1 MSIEVIA
8 MIQKTN
14 DKVDRLEIMMEQ
26 MIKMAASTIENQGE
40 FGKRL
45 GELNDK
51 IDSVN
56 SSLTDKIDFVNSNLT
71 NKIDSV
77 NSSLTNKIDSVN
89 SSLTDKINAILNE
102 QINMNFKIDIISQ
115 EQILTNYKFN
125 AFQHTLASIDKKD

>member
-1 MSIEVIA
+1 MSNEVIA

-14 DKVDRLEIMMEQ
+14 EKVDRLEVMMVQ
-26 MIKMAASTIENQGE
+26 MIKMVVSTIENQGE

-45 GELNDK
+45 GELND
-51 IDSVN
+51 
-56 SSLTDKIDFVNSNLT
+56 
-71 NKIDSV
+71 
-77 NSSLTNKIDSVN
+77 KIDSVN